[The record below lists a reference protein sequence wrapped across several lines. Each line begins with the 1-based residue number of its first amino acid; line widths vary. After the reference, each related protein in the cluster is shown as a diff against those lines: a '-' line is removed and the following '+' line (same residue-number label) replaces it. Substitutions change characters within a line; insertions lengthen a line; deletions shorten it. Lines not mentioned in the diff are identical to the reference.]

1 MHRIIQ
7 IASGDYLRKYLAG
20 PRTPAE
26 VRKLG
31 YRFTSDRGAAWPFAT
46 EKQATAK
53 LRIVDRH
60 MGGALDLEVVP

>member
-1 MHRIIQ
+1 MHYILAKGRARI
-7 IASGDYLRKYLAG
+7 YLAG

-26 VRKLG
+26 VRRTG
-31 YRFTSDRGAAWPFAT
+31 YGFTSDRSAAWPFAT

-60 MGGALDLEVVP
+60 MGGSLDLEVVP